1 MLSESIEV
9 HVLGSTGKQYIA
21 TFVRAD
27 GLLHTTCTCQA
38 GMNKTH
44 CKHRLQLLGGNLTS
58 VSDPAPEDL
67 AIRLSTMLRGTQLE
81 VAIEALAI
89 AEAEAKASS
98 DKLKRAKKLLDRVMH
113 R

>member
-1 MLSESIEV
+1 
-9 HVLGSTGKQYIA
+9 
-21 TFVRAD
+21 
-27 GLLHTTCTCQA
+27 
-38 GMNKTH
+38 
-44 CKHRLQLLGGNLTS
+44 
-58 VSDPAPEDL
+58 
-67 AIRLSTMLRGTQLE
+67 MLRGTQLE